1 MELKLTKR
9 PKSPIIIHGF
19 PGIGLVGAIASNYL
33 IEHLNAEPI
42 GNIESKKIMPL
53 AAIHNSQIVEPLGIY
68 YDKVHNL
75 VLFRITTNLNGLEW
89 YAAEMIAKLAKE
101 LNAKEIISLEGIAVQ
116 ESIEEPNAYFFS
128 QDAKKD
134 KLFEKIG
141 VKKIREGVI
150 LGATGALL
158 LNPDLPITCILSETH
173 SNMPDSRAAAKII
186 EVLDAYLNLN
196 VDPKPLVQKAEEMES
211 KLKEIM
217 SKSQQAVDLKERKD
231 LDYFG

>member
-1 MELKLTKR
+1 MELKLTKK

-53 AAIHNSQIVEPLGIY
+53 AAIHNSQIIEPLGIY

-89 YAAEMIAKLAKE
+89 YAADMISKLAKE

-116 ESIEEPNAYFFS
+116 ELGDPKAYYFT

-134 KLFEKIG
+134 KFFEKIG
-141 VKKIREGVI
+141 ITKITEGVI

-196 VDPKPLVQKAEEMES
+196 VDPKPLVQKAEEMEL
-211 KLKEIM
+211 KLKDIM
-217 SKSQQAVDLKERKD
+217 AKSQQAVDLKERKD